1 MYPFARSLAG
11 LCLVEFAV
19 VVSLARAP
27 ESKPHNTAA
36 ASSQPSSTSASTSAA
51 TPNDPRSADT
61 PATTNINVTVD
72 ALSNRHA
79 ISTYVYGGAY
89 PQDSPTITDSGLSV
103 VRWGGNSTSRYN
115 WQLFTYNAAND
126 WYFED
131 FNYSEI
137 GDADSTKFI
146 TDVKNAGSHP
156 LMTMV
161 MLPWVAQSAEN
172 GSNGHWSFSV
182 SKYGSQCGVD
192 PFNPDAGDG
201 LKTDCSTTLTAN
213 PNDANVPLLDQPG
226 SKDPPGSVYRN
237 QWAAALASAF
247 GTAPHFYNMD
257 NEIDIWGGT
266 HRDVHPAPTAYN
278 EMRDTFV
285 TEARNLKGWDSK
297 AIRLGP
303 VSCCWWFYWNGA
315 NGSDKGAHAGVD
327 LLPWWLNEVY
337 WEDKVSG
344 VRSVDVLDVH
354 AYPDGPDTST
364 WTQAQKQALAA
375 RIYRDYWDPTYV
387 SESGSIN
394 QNWAT
399 FIQPNKTIPFR
410 IPRIRATA
418 NMIYPG
424 TPVSFTE
431 WSAAFA
437 GESDFST
444 ALGDADAYGILGRER
459 MYLASRWTAPA
470 PTNPNYLAL
479 KLFTNYDGHHHGFA
493 TTSVSDTN
501 NGDPNLFSS
510 YAALNSTGKTLTV
523 LVLNKDPSNTVQA
536 QFTINGFTPSQV
548 TSYTLA
554 STNPTK
560 IVASATTSWSATQA
574 FAPYT
579 ATLLVVTGTTQ
590 LPGAEWDLNPDTTM
604 VPAGGK
610 VVLQPKV
617 TSGTATVTLGAAT
630 SDSGITVVASQPTL
644 SKGHNGKITVT
655 AGTTP
660 GFYHYS
666 VPSTDTAGVAQQQGG
681 YILVGNP
688 PATFT
693 KTGDKQKGATG
704 SQLTLSVTL
713 VPGQSGGSAS
723 GGTVLFT
730 TNAGSLSSRTVTTDS
745 TGKATVVLTL
755 PTTARTVNVT
765 AEGQYSL
772 GHPVATFTET
782 AQ

>member
-1 MYPFARSLAG
+1 MY
-11 LCLVEFAV
+11 
-19 VVSLARAP
+19 SLARFLAGI
-27 ESKPHNTAA
+27 SLFALFV
-36 ASSQPSSTSASTSAA
+36 STSFAGGPEPRPVLTSQNQSA
-51 TPNDPRSADT
+51 TPKEEAPSDT
-61 PATTNINVTVD
+61 APAVNINVTVD
-72 ALSNRHA
+72 ALSNRHK
-79 ISTYVYGGAY
+79 ISPYVYGGAY
-89 PQDSPTITDSGLSV
+89 PQDAPTITDSGLSV
-103 VRWGGNSTSRYN
+103 VRWGGNATSRYN
-115 WQLFTYNAAND
+115 WKLFTNNAAND

-131 FNYSEI
+131 FNYTEI

-161 MLPWVAQSAEN
+161 MLPWVANTAEN
-172 GSNGHWSFSV
+172 GTNGHWSFSV
-182 SKYGSQCGVD
+182 AKYGSQCSVD
-192 PFNPDAGDG
+192 PYNTDAGDG
-201 LKTDCSTTLTAN
+201 LKTDCATTLTAN
-213 PNDANVPLLDQPG
+213 PTDANVPLLDQPG
-226 SKDPPGSVYRN
+226 TKDPQGSVYRN
-237 QWAAALASAF
+237 QWSAALATAF
-247 GTAPHFYNMD
+247 GTAPHFYDMD

-266 HRDVHPAPTAYN
+266 HRDVHPSPTAYN

-285 TEARNLKGWDSK
+285 TEARNLKGWDPK

-315 NGSDKGAHAGVD
+315 NGNDKGAHAGVD
-327 LLPWWLNEVY
+327 LLPWWMNEVY
-337 WEDKVSG
+337 WEDKIVKT
-344 VRSVDVLDVH
+344 RSVDLLDVH

-387 SESGSIN
+387 SESSSIN

-410 IPRIRATA
+410 IPRMRAMA

-459 MYLASRWTAPA
+459 MYLASRWVAPV

-479 KLFTNYDGHHHGFA
+479 KLFTNYDGVHHSFA

-510 YAALNSTGKTLTV
+510 YAALNPAGTQMTL
-523 LVLNKDPSNTVQA
+523 LVLNKDPSNTDQVQFA
-536 QFTINGFTPSQV
+536 FNGFTPKQV
-548 TSYTLA
+548 TSYTLS

-560 IVASATTSWSATQA
+560 IVASQTTNWSPSMS
-574 FAPYT
+574 FVSYS
-579 ATLLVVTGTTQ
+579 ATLLVITGSTQ
-590 LPGAEWDLNPDTTM
+590 LPGAEWDLNPDTTQ
-604 VPAGGK
+604 VASGGK
-610 VVLQPKV
+610 VILQPRV
-617 TSGTATVTLGAAT
+617 TSGSATVTLGTPT
-630 SDSGITVVASQPTL
+630 SDPGITVTVTQPTL
-644 SKGHNGKITVT
+644 SKGHNGRITVT
-655 AGTTP
+655 AGSTP

-666 VPSTDTAGVAQQQGG
+666 VPSTDTNGVAQQQGG

-693 KTGDKQKGATG
+693 KTGDNQKGKAGT
-704 SQLTLSVTL
+704 QLTLGVTL
-713 VPGQSGGSAS
+713 NPGQSGGSAA
-723 GGTVLFT
+723 GGTVFFT
-730 TNAGSLSSRTVTTDS
+730 ASAGTLANRIVDTDPN
-745 TGKATVVLTL
+745 GQATVVLTL
-755 PTTARTVNVT
+755 PSTAQTVHVT
-765 AEGQYSL
+765 AEGQYAL
-772 GHPVATFTET
+772 GHPVVTFTET

>member
-1 MYPFARSLAG
+1 MYPFARSLAA

-19 VVSLARAP
+19 VVSLTRAP
-27 ESKPHNTAA
+27 EAKPQRAPAVAA
-36 ASSQPSSTSASTSAA
+36 QPSTPASTPAS
-51 TPNDPRSADT
+51 TPNNPRSADT
-61 PATTNINVTVD
+61 PATTNINFTVD
-72 ALSNRHA
+72 TLSNRHA
-79 ISTYVYGGAY
+79 IITYVYGGAY

-126 WYFED
+126 YYFED

-146 TDVKNAGSHP
+146 TDVKSAGSHP

-182 SKYGSQCGVD
+182 AKYGAQCSVD
-192 PFNPDAGDG
+192 PYNTDAGDG

-226 SKDPPGSVYRN
+226 ANDPPGSVYRN
-237 QWAAALASAF
+237 QWAAALAAAF

-278 EMRDTFV
+278 EMRATFV

-297 AIRLGP
+297 ALRLGP

-337 WEDKVSG
+337 WEDKVGG
-344 VRSVDVLDVH
+344 VRSIDVLDVH

-387 SESGSIN
+387 SESGTIN

-424 TPVSFTE
+424 TPVNFTE

-459 MYLASRWTAPA
+459 MYLASRWTAPS

-479 KLFTNYDGHHHGFA
+479 KLFTNYDGKLHGFA

-501 NGDPNLFSS
+501 DGDPNLFSS

-523 LVLNKDPSNTVQA
+523 LVLNKDPSNSVQA
-536 QFTINGFTPSQV
+536 QFTMNGFTPSQV

-554 STNPTK
+554 STNPTQ
-560 IVASATTSWSATQA
+560 IVPSTTTSWSATQT

-604 VPAGGK
+604 VAAGGK
-610 VVLQPKV
+610 VVLSPKV

-630 SDSGITVVASQPTL
+630 SDSGITVVVSQPTL

-693 KTGDKQKGATG
+693 KTGDKQKGAAG

-730 TNAGSLSSRTVTTDS
+730 TNSGSVSSRIITTDS

-755 PTTARTVNVT
+755 PSTAGTVRVT

>member
-27 ESKPHNTAA
+27 EAKPKKVPAVAA
-36 ASSQPSSTSASTSAA
+36 QPSTPAS
-51 TPNDPRSADT
+51 TPNDSRSADT

-182 SKYGSQCGVD
+182 AKYGGQCGVD
-192 PFNPDAGDG
+192 PYNTDAGDG

-337 WEDKVSG
+337 WEDKVAG

-459 MYLASRWTAPA
+459 MYLASRWTAPS

-493 TTSVSDTN
+493 TTSVSDSN

-510 YAALNSTGKTLTV
+510 YGALNSTGKTLTV

-536 QFTINGFTPSQV
+536 QFTTNGFTPSQV
-548 TSYTLA
+548 TTYTLA
-554 STNPTK
+554 STNPTQ
-560 IVASATTSWSATQA
+560 IVASTTTSWSATQT

-590 LPGAEWDLNPDTTM
+590 PPGAEWDLNPDTTM
-604 VPAGGK
+604 VPSGGK

-630 SDSGITVVASQPTL
+630 SDSGITVVISQPTL
-644 SKGHNGKITVT
+644 SKGHNGKIAVT

-666 VPSTDTAGVAQQQGG
+666 VPSTDTVGVAQQQGG

-693 KTGDKQKGATG
+693 KTGDKQKGAAG

-772 GHPVATFTET
+772 GHPVATFAET